1 MTENV
6 PKVLFDVSTT
16 LNLLP
21 DTKPCADWH
30 VNVEIPV
37 VESNVSEEIV
47 IATPTLIPYCPVT
60 MTGSPEVLATAT
72 VLLVGTSVIL

>member
-1 MTENV
+1 M
-6 PKVLFDVSTT
+6 
-16 LNLLP
+16 
-21 DTKPCADWH
+21 
-30 VNVEIPV
+30 